1 MRFTLDDMEYI
12 CCLYDI
18 LIDCSYCSLCK
29 LNPVFCFA
37 LKVWQIP
44 GGEPVPLSP
53 REIPL
58 VPVRVS
64 SVFAG
69 RKEEEIDDGDSSI
82 LDKERI
88 VCIP

>member
-1 MRFTLDDMEYI
+1 M
-12 CCLYDI
+12 
-18 LIDCSYCSLCK
+18 
-29 LNPVFCFA
+29 
-37 LKVWQIP
+37 
-44 GGEPVPLSP
+44 PLSP

-88 VCIP
+88 VRIPLT